1 MLYFNLFS
9 FILKYTNFS
18 SSLLLQQIS
27 DAPVFKKK
35 LRSYFCLEDFF
46 FLNGKDLPLGAQFF
60 SSLLSAPKI
69 PGSLLSSTC

>member
-46 FLNGKDLPLGAQFF
+46 FFKRKRLAPGCAV
-60 SSLLSAPKI
+60 LLLFAFC
-69 PGSLLSSTC
+69 TENTR